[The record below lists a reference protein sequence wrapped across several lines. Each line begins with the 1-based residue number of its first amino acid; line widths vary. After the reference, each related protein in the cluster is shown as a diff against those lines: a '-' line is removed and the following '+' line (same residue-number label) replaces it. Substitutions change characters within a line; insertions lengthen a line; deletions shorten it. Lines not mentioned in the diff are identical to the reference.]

1 MKAKHLLTGL
11 VLPTVFAACTS
22 EEIVSQQDVVKSDL
36 SNRPVVG
43 KVELNLGGMESRGT
57 VGDPYF
63 NSIAFVEGED
73 GFGARIID
81 TYSPISLA
89 GDKVLDHAVRN
100 YTIVDEY
107 ASSNYKY
114 VNNGGKSWVTDALM
128 VEGNYM
134 FYYPYNEANL
144 ARTPNKVVLPKAQV
158 VKPNEEDG
166 YRNPIKDLY
175 EGENPAIVGYTF
187 LKATDQEATV
197 SPALHHVFAY
207 PQITLTN
214 DYTYNHDNDTETD
227 EIGKEM
233 TVTKIV
239 LTHDNFIENGT
250 INHKKLVAELR
261 DFSVDAIEDYGWEA
275 IEKGSWNNNTKD
287 GAYDALTS
295 EIATWTKKDG
305 EVTSIEITFDG
316 GLTLSPEESY
326 SFNFVA
332 PAANLKGMTM
342 KVCFAD
348 DKMFDTKLV
357 FAQDITFATSKRYP
371 TEEYNFPTNGTPGVK
386 ESAGDLATI
395 KFSTLGTLEKTV
407 EDAEWINDIE
417 EFEAFLKTIKD
428 NTVTVKEA
436 SDLTKVGTGENCD
449 GDFAL
454 SRNTNGV
461 AELKIDAEVA
471 ELIKKYLASGTIEF
485 YSKIQVKDTE
495 EAVTL
500 NNMVFNGGLDILDG
514 EVVAQKAILADG
526 KQVTVKGGTLTIP
539 NNSESVLE
547 NVVVEGGELVAN
559 KVVFD
564 LATASKNTTAE
575 TTGKITLNKDCGA
588 VNGNKV
594 ALAGG
599 EIEISAEAQM
609 NVGTSVNTWTDV
621 TGTLTVNGVLKVN
634 SDFSI
639 AKNVV
644 MNNNGEVTIKEGK
657 NLTNLGTINNYK
669 NLTVTN
675 NGTVNMIAETAN
687 LVANGVG
694 GHIYNTE
701 LAYVKVNNADRDAQT
716 VWYVYEE
723 DVDVAA
729 ADAVDY
735 LTYAINALE
744 IKGKKFTLNV
754 EESYWTPGNFNEK
767 GLAWISTVKLTD
779 GSSVYAKLSQSV
791 GMKKFFVEGTVTMDG
806 WGMDNESSITFL
818 EAASI
823 EMANGSKLVVNGIT
837 LKETTSKE
845 VSFTVPADATA
856 TYSAKIDNNGDIT
869 AINVSAGIVVE

>member
-22 EEIVSQQDVVKSDL
+22 EEIVSQQDVVKNDL

-81 TYSPISLA
+81 VYDPVDLT
-89 GDKVLDHAVRN
+89 GNKVLDHAARN
-100 YTIVDEY
+100 YDIVNDY

-114 VNNGGKSWVTDALM
+114 VNNGGKSWITDALM

-144 ARTPNKVVLPKAQV
+144 ARTPNKLVLPKAQV

-187 LKATDQEATV
+187 LKAEDQDATV
-197 SPALHHVFAY
+197 SPALHHLFAY

-214 DYTYNHDNDTETD
+214 DYTYDHDSNRETD
-227 EIGKEM
+227 KIGKEM

-239 LTHDNFIENGT
+239 LSHDAFIENGV
-250 INHKKLVAELR
+250 INHENLVANLR
-261 DFSVDAIEDYGWEA
+261 DFSVDAITDYGWAA
-275 IEKGSWNNNTKD
+275 ISKGSWNNNTKD
-287 GAYDALTS
+287 GAYGALTG
-295 EIATWTKKDG
+295 EIATWTAKTG
-305 EVTSIEITFDG
+305 EVKSIEITFEG

-332 PAANLKGMTM
+332 PAANLKDMTM

-348 DKMFDTKLV
+348 DKMFDTKKV
-357 FAQDITFATSKRYP
+357 FAEDITFATSKRYP
-371 TEEYNFPTNGTPGVK
+371 TEEYNFPTNGTPSVK

-395 KFSTLGTLEKTV
+395 KFSTLGTLMKTV

-436 SDLTKVGTGENCD
+436 SDLTKVGTAAGCD

-454 SRNTNGV
+454 SRNANGV
-461 AELKIDAEVA
+461 AELKLNAEVV
-471 ELIKKYLASGTIEF
+471 ELIKKYLAAGSIEF
-485 YSKIQVKDTE
+485 YSKMQVEDAENEVVLDKMT
-495 EAVTL
+495 
-500 NNMVFNGGLDILDG
+500 FNAGLDILAG
-514 EVVAQKAILADG
+514 EVVAQGATLAAN

-539 NNSESVLE
+539 TNSTSVLK
-547 NVVVEGGELVAN
+547 NVVVEGGELVVD
-559 KVVFD
+559 KVAFD
-564 LATASKNTTAE
+564 LATAGKNTTAE
-575 TTGKITLNKDCGA
+575 TIGKITLNKDCGNVSA
-588 VNGNKV
+588 NNVQIN
-594 ALAGG
+594 GG
-599 EIEISAEAQM
+599 ELVIAEEASMEVGASTTTLNTGNGTITNNGTFWVRSAFTINE
-609 NVGTSVNTWTDV
+609 DI
-621 TGTLTVNGVLKVN
+621 TL
-634 SDFSI
+634 D
-639 AKNVV
+639 
-644 MNNNGEVTIKEGK
+644 NNGEVKFDDSAV
-657 NLTNLGTINNYK
+657 LTNEGTINNYK

-675 NGTVNMIAETAN
+675 EGTVNMMVETAN
-687 LVANGVG
+687 LVANGEG

-701 LAYVKVNNADRDAQT
+701 LAYVKVNNTNRDAQT

-723 DVDVAA
+723 DVDIAA

-735 LTYAINALE
+735 LTYGINALE
-744 IKGKKFTLNV
+744 IKGKKFTLDADDSFVIN
-754 EESYWTPGNFNEK
+754 TK
-767 GLAWISTVKLTD
+767 GVAWISTVKLTN
-779 GSSVYAKLSQSV
+779 GSSVYAKLAQQL
-791 GMKKFFVEGTVTMDG
+791 GQKKYIVEGTVTIEG
-806 WGMDNESSITFL
+806 WGMGNESSITFV
-818 EAASI
+818 ENSTI
-823 EMANGSKLVVNGIT
+823 EMANASKLVVNNIT
-837 LKETTSKE
+837 LKEKSSIE
-845 VSFTVPADATA
+845 VVFNKPADAAA
-856 TYSAKIDNNGDIT
+856 TYSAKIVNNGNIS
-869 AINVSAGIVVE
+869 AIEVTSGSGIVVEQ